1 MTDLSTNFGFSL
13 EEGLFQQL
21 LTLDRTET
29 PANQPGSSNLDYQR
43 SGPLLPPIQGE
54 SQLVPR
60 SGTSPLEARSPS
72 IDTLYRSLLV
82 HLLQAHG
89 GPHQTVPSEYFD
101 ACMADFCS
109 ANVELIKGMS
119 EGSGG
124 TEVEDELQE
133 GGLVNVNQQRAG
145 YLGAVSTNTLAS
157 LSLSMSKDN
166 AD

>member
-1 MTDLSTNFGFSL
+1 M
-13 EEGLFQQL
+13 
-21 LTLDRTET
+21 
-29 PANQPGSSNLDYQR
+29 
-43 SGPLLPPIQGE
+43 
-54 SQLVPR
+54 
-60 SGTSPLEARSPS
+60 
-72 IDTLYRSLLV
+72 
-82 HLLQAHG
+82 
-89 GPHQTVPSEYFD
+89 
-101 ACMADFCS
+101 
-109 ANVELIKGMS
+109 ELIKGMS